1 MKAMFSV
8 EEDGSVA
15 AEIATESQGLLA
27 EFVDFI
33 KVGRATA
40 TAAAPAAHP
49 IPGAGQEGG
58 AG

>member
-33 KVGRATA
+33 KARGTVCVCVCVCARACLCCQ
-40 TAAAPAAHP
+40 PA
-49 IPGAGQEGG
+49 
-58 AG
+58 